1 MTLEQA
7 TAQIRLPDANARA
20 AARRRLDTRAKLP
33 GSLGRLEDAI
43 VGLAGMQRTAFPRLN
58 NKLVV
63 VVCADNGVTAEGI
76 SPSDPSVTAAQAM
89 NFARGGG
96 TINAFARRLGAP
108 VRVVDVGIAT
118 PYAPEGVER
127 RVVRRGTGNMTA
139 GPAMSAEECRQA
151 VETGIDLAKEAAAD
165 GVQLLIPGEMG
176 IGNTTSS
183 SAVASVLLQM
193 PPEEIAARG
202 AGAPER
208 VAHKADVIRRALERN
223 QPCSSDPLDVLAKVG
238 GLDIAALCGL
248 YIGAASCGIAAML
261 DGIISCAAAL
271 AAVRLAPAVRE
282 YLLPSHCSAERAG
295 ALLLEALDMKPL
307 ITAGLCLGEGT
318 GGVLGAALLDYAL
331 AAYEQVVGI
340 DDI

>member
-223 QPCSSDPLDVLAKVG
+223 QPCLSDPLDVLAKVG

>member
-76 SPSDPSVTAAQAM
+76 SPSDPAVTAAQAM

-223 QPCSSDPLDVLAKVG
+223 RPCLSDPLDVLAKVG

-248 YIGAASCGIAAML
+248 YIGAASCGIAALL